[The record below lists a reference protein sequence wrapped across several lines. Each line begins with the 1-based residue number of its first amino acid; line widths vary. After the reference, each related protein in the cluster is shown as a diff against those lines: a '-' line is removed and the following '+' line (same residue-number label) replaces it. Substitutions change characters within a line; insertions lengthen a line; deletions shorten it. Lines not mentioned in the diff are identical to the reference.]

1 MSAEKK
7 RPEAAESGKAE
18 VSNKENRILTIPN
31 LMSLFRLM
39 LIPVIMWA
47 FLGMKNYWL
56 VAGLLIL
63 SGLTDV
69 ADGFV
74 ARHFNQISAL
84 GKVLDPVADKF
95 TEGIL
100 MILIALRYPLLWMD
114 VVIFAVGA
122 FLMSFWGLRAIE
134 RQHFVNQA
142 HWYGKAT
149 TVFLY
154 LTIFLL
160 LVIDPMPKTVA
171 NILIVLAGLIVIGN
185 VTAYG
190 LFYRKLR
197 RERAEA

>member
-47 FLGMKNYWL
+47 YLGMKNYWL

-100 MILIALRYPLLWMD
+100 MILLALRYPLLWMD
-114 VVIFAVGA
+114 VVIFAVGS

-134 RQHFVNQA
+134 RQHF
-142 HWYGKAT
+142 G
-149 TVFLY
+149 
-154 LTIFLL
+154 
-160 LVIDPMPKTVA
+160 LV
-171 NILIVLAGLIVIGN
+171 GN
-185 VTAYG
+185 THVTQ
-190 LFYRKLR
+190 L
-197 RERAEA
+197 RAERFEPLRQCMCSDMRQACQFGLGHRA